1 MSHKNKMFYNYMTE
15 QDAWDEYLDLLK
27 EDKAFAEQWK
37 DTQDDFDEW
46 CEINDVVLVDTR
58 DRVNQLEEAQLQ

>member
-15 QDAWDEYLDLLK
+15 QDAWNEYLELIK
-27 EDKAFAEQWK
+27 EDEHFAEQWK

-46 CEINDVVLVDTR
+46 CENYDIVLVDTKER
-58 DRVNQLEEAQLQ
+58 ANQLEEAQLQ